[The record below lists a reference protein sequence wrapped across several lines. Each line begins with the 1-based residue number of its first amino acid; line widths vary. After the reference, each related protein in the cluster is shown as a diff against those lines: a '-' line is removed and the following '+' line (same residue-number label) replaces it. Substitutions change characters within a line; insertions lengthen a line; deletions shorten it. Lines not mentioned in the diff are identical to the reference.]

1 MKLIMKEKK
10 MGIKIKDYITE
21 ISRERQEALQN
32 NKADIII
39 KAGEL
44 HARCGDKKTP
54 SLVQCC
60 SAMKQC
66 MLAGDEIICN
76 KENKTGA
83 SAALTIKY
91 HLQDMEYRKPALP
104 LKKRGRPAGAK
115 NKQKEGQLSD
125 SMKADEINR
134 NVEGWMRKEHIKYEA
149 FEDIFKINDTYGLW
163 IIAKYQEEPDN
174 ERFLNTLKLINDD
187 THKCTA
193 VFKDI
198 KHSRNFWNEMS
209 EEVLYRLNL
218 TALFVA
224 DDGTVTHLI

>member
-1 MKLIMKEKK
+1 
-10 MGIKIKDYITE
+10 MGIKDYITE
-21 ISRERQEALQN
+21 INRERQEALQN

-39 KAGEL
+39 KAGDL

-83 SAALTIKY
+83 SAVLTIKY
-91 HLQDMEYRKPALP
+91 HLQDMEHRKPALP
-104 LKKRGRPAGAK
+104 SKKRGRPAGAK
-115 NKQKEGQLSD
+115 NKHKEHKIPD
-125 SMKADEINR
+125 SMNVDEINR
-134 NVEGWMRKEHIKYEA
+134 NVERWMKKEHMRYETY
-149 FEDIFKINDTYGLW
+149 EDIFKINDTYGLW
-163 IIAKYQEEPDN
+163 VIAKYQEEPDN
-174 ERFLNTLKLINDD
+174 ERFLNALKLIKDD
-187 THKCTA
+187 THKCTV
-193 VFKDI
+193 VFRDI
-198 KHSRNFWNEMS
+198 KSSREFWNLMS

-224 DDGTVTHLI
+224 DDGAVTYIY

>member
-10 MGIKIKDYITE
+10 MGIKVKDYITE
-21 ISRERQEALQN
+21 INRERQEALQN

-115 NKQKEGQLSD
+115 NKQKEVQLSD
-125 SMKADEINR
+125 SMNVDEINR
-134 NVEGWMRKEHIKYEA
+134 SIEGWMRKEHIKYEVV
-149 FEDIFKINDTYGLW
+149 EDIFKINDTYGLW
-163 IIAKYQEEPDN
+163 IIAKYQEESDN

-187 THKCTA
+187 THKCTV

>member
-1 MKLIMKEKK
+1 
-10 MGIKIKDYITE
+10 MGIKVKDYITE
-21 ISRERQEALQN
+21 INRERQEALQN
-32 NKADIII
+32 NIADITI
-39 KAGEL
+39 KAGDL
-44 HARCGDKKTP
+44 HARYGDKKTP

-66 MLAGDEIICN
+66 MLVGDVVICN

-91 HLQDMEYRKPALP
+91 HLQDMEHRKPALP

-115 NKQKEGQLSD
+115 NKHKEHILSD
-125 SMKADEINR
+125 CINVAEINR
-134 NVEGWMRKEHIKYEA
+134 IVEGWMKKEHMRYDD

-163 IIAKYQEEPDN
+163 IIVKYQEEPDN
-174 ERFLNTLKLINDD
+174 ERFLNTLRFIKDD
-187 THKCTA
+187 THKCTV
-193 VFKDI
+193 VFRDI
-198 KHSRNFWNEMS
+198 KSSREFWNQMS

-224 DDGTVTHLI
+224 DNGTVTHLI

>member
-1 MKLIMKEKK
+1 MKEKK
-10 MGIKIKDYITE
+10 MGIKVKDYITE
-21 ISRERQEALQN
+21 INRERQEALQN

-39 KAGEL
+39 KAGDL

-91 HLQDMEYRKPALP
+91 HLHDMEHRIPAMP

-115 NKQKEGQLSD
+115 NKYKEYKLSD
-125 SMKADEINR
+125 SMNVDEINR
-134 NVEGWMRKEHIKYEA
+134 NVEEWMKKEHIRYETY
-149 FEDIFKINDTYGLW
+149 EDIFKINDTYGLW
-163 IIAKYQEEPDN
+163 LIAKYKEEPDN
-174 ERFLNTLKLINDD
+174 ERFLNTLRLIKDD
-187 THKCTA
+187 THKCTV
-193 VFKDI
+193 VFKDM
-198 KHSRNFWNEMS
+198 KHSREFWNQMS
-209 EEVLYRLNL
+209 EEVLYQLNL

-224 DDGTVTHLI
+224 DDESVTHLI

>member
-1 MKLIMKEKK
+1 
-10 MGIKIKDYITE
+10 MGIKVKDYITE
-21 ISRERQEALQN
+21 INRERQEALQN

-39 KAGEL
+39 KAGDL

-83 SAALTIKY
+83 SVALTIKY
-91 HLQDMEYRKPALP
+91 HLQDMDNRDPAMP

-115 NKQKEGQLSD
+115 NKHKEHIPFNG
-125 SMKADEINR
+125 MIEDEINR
-134 NVEGWMRKEHIKYEA
+134 TVEGWMKKEHMRYES
-149 FEDIFKINDTYGLW
+149 FEGIFKINDTYGLW
-163 IIAKYQEEPDN
+163 IIAKYKEESDN
-174 ERFLNTLKLINDD
+174 ERFLNTLRLIKDD
-187 THKCTA
+187 THKCTV
-193 VFKDI
+193 VFRDI
-198 KHSRNFWNEMS
+198 KSSREFWNKMS

-224 DDGTVTHLI
+224 DNGTVTHLI